1 MDERHDL
8 SEAEK
13 TDAFFNAVKW
23 GLPSLVEQQFYYR
36 MLTEKSLTR
45 DQIKSYMLQKEV
57 TANPPQPAK
66 GKRENNRSESNTT
79 TALLVTPSK
88 QVNKRKHFSQKSGS
102 LSAPPRKFQKRNS
115 KKNQNFSQLPQKGF
129 KQKNFPPPPSQHRK
143 AVGKNVR
150 CFNCQNWGHLGRDCP
165 NPLRQNICF
174 WCNQE
179 GHKAADCTIQFAQV
193 HNQPQP

>member
-1 MDERHDL
+1 M